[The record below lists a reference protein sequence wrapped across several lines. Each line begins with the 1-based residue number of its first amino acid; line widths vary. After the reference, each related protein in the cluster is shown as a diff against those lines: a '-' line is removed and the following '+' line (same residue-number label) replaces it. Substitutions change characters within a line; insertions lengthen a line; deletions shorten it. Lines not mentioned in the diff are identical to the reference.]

1 VPKST
6 VSFFGVRDESWVVV
20 TACLHSPR
28 RAIAALRPKQA
39 YDTNIMANKTQL
51 KAAQQRMVPENE
63 NNDVQ
68 PAGLT

>member
-6 VSFFGVRDESWVVV
+6 VIFFGVRDESWVVV

-39 YDTNIMANKTQL
+39 HDTSIVANKTQL
-51 KAAQQRMVPENE
+51 KVAQQRMARENE
-63 NNDVQ
+63 KK
-68 PAGLT
+68 